1 VAFEM
6 IKPPVS
12 LEVTLAKTK
21 KKQDPVFLVVVDD
34 SEEMHQ
40 ALQFAC
46 GRAEAVGGKVALLYC
61 IAPSE
66 FEYFAGVGELMRAE
80 AREAAEEKMSIH
92 AEYVQKLT
100 NSTPI
105 LYVREGDIRDELLSL
120 IREETDISLLV
131 LGADTNSETA
141 GPLISFMVARGASDC
156 RVPITVVPGNL
167 TDEQIDALF

>member
-1 VAFEM
+1 
-6 IKPPVS
+6 
-12 LEVTLAKTK
+12 LAKTK
-21 KKQDPVFLVVVDD
+21 KKQDPIFLVVVDD

-92 AEYVQKLT
+92 AEYVQQLT
-100 NSTPI
+100 NITPI

-120 IREETDISLLV
+120 ISEEKDISLLV

-141 GPLISFMVARGASDC
+141 GPLITFMVARGASNC

>member
-1 VAFEM
+1 M
-6 IKPPVS
+6 
-12 LEVTLAKTK
+12 AKTK
-21 KKQDPVFLVVVDD
+21 KKQQPVFLVVVDD

-92 AEYVQKLT
+92 AEYVQQLT

-120 IREETDISLLV
+120 ISEEEDISLLV

-141 GPLISFMVARGASDC
+141 GPLISFMVARGASSC

>member
-1 VAFEM
+1 M
-6 IKPPVS
+6 
-12 LEVTLAKTK
+12 AKTK

-61 IAPSE
+61 IAQSE

-92 AEYVQKLT
+92 AEYVQQLT

-120 IREETDISLLV
+120 ISEEKDISLLV

-141 GPLISFMVARGASDC
+141 GPLITFMVARGASNS

>member
-1 VAFEM
+1 
-6 IKPPVS
+6 
-12 LEVTLAKTK
+12 LAKTK
-21 KKQDPVFLVVVDD
+21 KKQHPVFLVVVDD

-92 AEYVQKLT
+92 AEYVQQLT

-105 LYVREGDIRDELLSL
+105 LYVREGDIRDELLRL
-120 IREETDISLLV
+120 ISEEKDISLLV

-141 GPLISFMVARGASDC
+141 GPLITFMVARGASDC

>member
-1 VAFEM
+1 M
-6 IKPPVS
+6 
-12 LEVTLAKTK
+12 AKTK

-46 GRAEAVGGKVALLYC
+46 GRAEAVVGKVALLYC

-92 AEYVQKLT
+92 AEYVQQLT

-120 IREETDISLLV
+120 ISEEKDISLLV

-141 GPLISFMVARGASDC
+141 GPLITFMVARGASNC

-167 TDEQIDALF
+167 NDEQIDALF